1 MAMSSGG
8 KINNVSIEN
17 ASTYW
22 STYLSSLSAASQSK
36 FYVATT
42 VDALGTAQAVG
53 GGNFVGQERLQREDD
68 DGGDEQQLRTDES
81 VLEN

>member
-42 VDALGTAQAVG
+42 VDALGTAQAG
-53 GGNFVGQERLQREDD
+53 GG
-68 DGGDEQQLRTDES
+68 GGISLARKGCNEKMTMVAMNS
-81 VLEN
+81 N